1 MSAKVNLIIDAETGP
16 AKQALEGFVQWFKAG
31 VGMDM
36 ARRFTELLT
45 RIPQYVT
52 AAVSRGVQFNAM
64 LEDTQIAMAA
74 LLRQL
79 SPEAFGDFGLAM
91 DGARKLIA
99 GLRQEALTTKATFGD
114 LVQATQGLIGP
125 AMAAGIDVGRIPT
138 LASMISRAVST
149 VMPGAPAFQVTQ
161 EGRALLTGQIGPD
174 AQLAKN
180 LGLSG
185 PMIRTAIAQGR
196 LYEMLAEKMGAFN
209 EAAELAM
216 GTMSGLISNLSD
228 AFDDA
233 MASATTDLHDQLKL
247 FVGQIKEVI
256 AGRDFRRA
264 VSEFTESLINL
275 ADGLLRLT
283 LGLEPILRWFNR
295 VLGGIPDVVGAAGAA
310 IDRGEGLGAA
320 LAAAGRGLAD
330 YQMRD
335 FGALLAEAMTPAG
348 LGDATGGATQSA
360 GGTNRIRAR
369 GFNYKAPESSGA
381 ANSGLWITRA
391 QAVLTSKSIQVQ
403 QSMLERLA
411 AIEELLG
418 QRGIKVVALDI
429 PV

>member
-1 MSAKVNLIIDAETGP
+1 MGAKVNVIVDAETGP

-31 VGMDM
+31 IGMDM
-36 ARRFTELLT
+36 ARRFTDLLL

-99 GLRQEALTTKATFGD
+99 GLRQEALTTKATFGE

-125 AMAAGIDVGRIPT
+125 AMAAGIDVGRIPAV
-138 LASMISRAVST
+138 ASMVSRAVST
-149 VMPGAPAFQVTQ
+149 VMPGAPAFQVMQ

-180 LGLSG
+180 LGITG
-185 PMIRTAIAQGR
+185 PMVKEAISQGR
-196 LYEMLAEKMGAFN
+196 IYEMLAEHMGAFN
-209 EAAELAM
+209 EAAEMSM
-216 GTMSGLISNLSD
+216 GTLSGLVSNLSD

-233 MASATTDLHDQLKL
+233 MASATTDLHEQIKL
-247 FVGQIKEVI
+247 FVGQIKDAISSDDFKQAAREFGTSLMDIAQAIVI
-256 AGRDFRRA
+256 AAQAIGPLSKA
-264 VSEFTESLINL
+264 WNWVSETLSDVFASVIVQWHNPMDV
-275 ADGLLRLT
+275 ADPYGS
-283 LGLEPILRWFNR
+283 
-295 VLGGIPDVVGAAGAA
+295 PDRANPEAAM
-310 IDRGEGLGAA
+310 
-320 LAAAGRGLAD
+320 LAAADSA
-330 YQMRD
+330 
-335 FGALLAEAMTPAG
+335 AAPAT
-348 LGDATGGATQSA
+348 ASRAST
-360 GGTNRIRAR
+360 RAR
-369 GFNYKAPESSGA
+369 NRAFTYKPPETSGQ
-381 ANSGLWITRA
+381 ANSGLWLTRA
-391 QAVLTSKSIQVQ
+391 QAVLSSKSLAVQ
-403 QSMLERLA
+403 QSMLE
-411 AIEELLG
+411 ELRSITEALT